1 MLDSPTC
8 SSGHTPI
15 LTDRLGV
22 RYPAAGRRTG
32 LGRAVDMS
40 IQTAEMVSPSL
51 PVIESKLVLPRVHAG
66 TLRRARLFEL
76 LDDVDG
82 AALTV
87 LDAAVG
93 YGKTTLLRSWCAERP
108 EPVIWMTLD
117 GSDDDPVRL
126 WTHLATGLARLRD
139 GLGHRALT
147 RLGVRPAAVET
158 GVDELMNALVAY
170 ERPATI
176 LLDDLHTVKSEASLR
191 SIEHAIERMPPTARL
206 VAATR
211 SEPAISLA
219 PLRASRALI
228 EIRARELAFTV
239 DEARELIAREGIKLS
254 GKSLELLVERTEG
267 WPAGLYLAAL
277 WLRDFAEPDEGVQA
291 FAGSARQ
298 IGDYL
303 TAEVLTAV
311 DLQTRDF
318 LVRTS
323 VLDRFTPELCDA
335 VIGRED
341 SAAVLAELARSN
353 MFLVALDA
361 RGEWYRY
368 HHLFAELLR
377 LELGPEETH
386 TVRRHAMAWCDANGH
401 VEDAI
406 EYAAAG
412 GEAELVAQL
421 LVDHDRELVWGG
433 RIAQF
438 LRWVRWLPSEL
449 LVERPSLAAGGAVA
463 ASLLA
468 APEVEIERLLTVA
481 EHSRREHP
489 DLWSP
494 YAEAIAE
501 VTRANGL
508 SRGDV
513 GAAVGHAR
521 RAVAAARQGA
531 DVLAVGVLAALSQAL
546 YFAGDLDEARR
557 LALEAAER
565 PDGPSVPEGYVVS
578 LGLLALIDAEQGR
591 SESAQAWAHQAIS
604 FARQRFQADSWV
616 ASLAHLGLALA
627 SVATGNLDEAER
639 EALRGERLRRS
650 PQPSV
655 GHAHALLMLAQ
666 VRIARARLAR
676 AAGDLQRAQ
685 RSIAEFRDPG
695 RLAAI
700 AARVERGLIAAQA
713 NGKEWHVVEQPSPAE
728 LAVLRGLTAGLSR
741 REIGDQ
747 LYISLNTVK
756 SHTRELYRKLAAT
769 SRNDAVARAEALGLL
784 DTPDPS
790 GDPHL
795 EARILSSM

>member
-1 MLDSPTC
+1 
-8 SSGHTPI
+8 
-15 LTDRLGV
+15 
-22 RYPAAGRRTG
+22 
-32 LGRAVDMS
+32 MS
-40 IQTAEMVSPSL
+40 TQTAEMVPPAL

-76 LDDVDG
+76 LDDVD

-87 LDAAVG
+87 LDAPVG
-93 YGKTTLLRSWCAERP
+93 YGKTTLLRSWCAERA

-117 GSDDDPVRL
+117 GSDDDPGRL
-126 WTHLATGLARLRD
+126 WTHLATGVARLGD

-147 RLGVRPAAVET
+147 HLGVPPAAVQV
-158 GVDELMNALVAY
+158 GVDEVMNGLVAY
-170 ERPATI
+170 GRPATI
-176 LLDDLHTVKSEASLR
+176 VLDDLHTLRSETSLR
-191 SIEHAIERMPPTARL
+191 SIEHAIERLPPTVRL

-239 DEARELIAREGIKLS
+239 DEARELIAREGIELS
-254 GKSLELLVERTEG
+254 GTSLELLIERTEG

-291 FAGSARQ
+291 FAGSARHVA
-298 IGDYL
+298 DYL
-303 TAEVLTAV
+303 TAEVLTAL
-311 DLQTRDF
+311 DPQTRDF

-335 VIGRED
+335 VVGRED
-341 SAAVLAELARSN
+341 SAEVVARLARSN

-368 HHLFAELLR
+368 HHLFGELLR
-377 LELGPEETH
+377 LELGSRGNSHRSTPRGGLVPCPRAH
-386 TVRRHAMAWCDANGH
+386 RGRDRVCRR
-401 VEDAI
+401 
-406 EYAAAG
+406 
-412 GEAELVAQL
+412 
-421 LVDHDRELVWGG
+421 RRGG
-433 RIAQF
+433 RTGGPAARRARPRARLGRGGRRSSF
-438 LRWVRWLPSEL
+438 AGYGGFHPSCSSSALRCP
-449 LVERPSLAAGGAVA
+449 PPGAVA

-468 APEVEIERLLTVA
+468 APEVEIQRLLTVSERA
-481 EHSRREHP
+481 RRERP
-489 DLWSP
+489 ELWSP

-521 RAVAAARQGA
+521 RAVAAARQSSA
-531 DVLAVGVLAALSQAL
+531 DVLAVVVLAALSQAL

-557 LALEAAER
+557 VALEAAER
-565 PDGPSVPEGYVVS
+565 PDGSSVPEGYVES

-604 FARQRFQADSWV
+604 FVRQRFQADSWV
-616 ASLAHLGLALA
+616 ASLPHLGLALA
-627 SVATGNLDEAER
+627 FVAMGRLDEAER

-650 PQPSV
+650 PQPTV

-666 VRIARARLAR
+666 VRIARSRLAR
-676 AAGDLQRAQ
+676 AAGDLRRAQ

-695 RLAAI
+695 RLPAI
-700 AARVERGLIAAQA
+700 AASIERDLMAARA
-713 NGKEWHVVEQPSPAE
+713 NDKECHIVEQPSPAE
-728 LAVLRGLTAGLSR
+728 LAVLRGLVTGLSR
-741 REIGDQ
+741 REIGDR

-784 DTPDPS
+784 STPDPL
-790 GDPHL
+790 GDPRP
-795 EARILSSM
+795 EAPSLSTLQAC

>member
-1 MLDSPTC
+1 
-8 SSGHTPI
+8 
-15 LTDRLGV
+15 
-22 RYPAAGRRTG
+22 
-32 LGRAVDMS
+32 MS
-40 IQTAEMVSPSL
+40 IQTAEMVAPAL
-51 PVIESKLVLPRVHAG
+51 PVIESKLMLPRVHTG

-87 LDAAVG
+87 LDAPVG
-93 YGKTTLLRSWCAERP
+93 YGKTTLLRSWCAERA

-126 WTHLATGLARLRD
+126 WTHLATGVARLGD
-139 GLGHRALT
+139 GLGNPTLT
-147 RLGVRPAAVET
+147 RPGVRPAAVET
-158 GVDELMNALVAY
+158 GVDELMNGLVAY
-170 ERPATI
+170 DRPATI
-176 LLDDLHTVKSEASLR
+176 VLDDLHTVRSETSLR
-191 SIEHAIERMPPTARL
+191 SIKHAIERLPPTVRL
-206 VAATR
+206 VVATR

-254 GKSLELLVERTEG
+254 GDSLELLVERTEG

-298 IGDYL
+298 VADYL
-303 TAEVLTAV
+303 TAEVLTAL
-311 DLQTRDF
+311 DPPTRDF
-318 LVRTS
+318 LVRTA

-335 VIGRED
+335 VVDRED
-341 SAAVLAELARSN
+341 SAAVVAQLARSN
-353 MFLVALDA
+353 MFLVASDA

-368 HHLFAELLR
+368 HHLFGELLR
-377 LELGPEETH
+377 LELGPEETR
-386 TVRRHAMAWCDANGH
+386 TVRRRAIAWCRAHGH
-401 VEDAI
+401 IEDAI

-421 LVDHDRELVWGG
+421 LVEHDRELVWGG
-433 RIAQF
+433 RVGQF
-438 LRWVRWLPSEL
+438 LRWVRWLPSEQL
-449 LVERPSLAAGGAVA
+449 IERPSLPAGGAVA
-463 ASLLA
+463 ASLLG

-481 EHSRREHP
+481 ERARRERP
-489 DLWSP
+489 ELWSP
-494 YAEAIAE
+494 YAEAIVE

-513 GAAVGHAR
+513 GAAIGHAS

-531 DVLAVGVLAALSQAL
+531 DVLAVAVSTALSQAL

-565 PDGPSVPEGYVVS
+565 PDAPGVPEGYVGS
-578 LGLLALIDAEQGR
+578 LGLLALIDAERGR
-591 SESAQAWAHQAIS
+591 SESAQAWAHQAIG

-616 ASLAHLGLALA
+616 GSLPHLGLALA
-627 SVATGNLDEAER
+627 LVATGRLDEAER
-639 EALRGERLRRS
+639 AALRGERLRRS
-650 PQPSV
+650 SHPTV
-655 GHAHALLMLAQ
+655 GHAHALLVLAQ
-666 VRIARARLAR
+666 VRIARSRLAR
-676 AAGDLQRAQ
+676 AAGDLGRAQ

-695 RLAAI
+695 RLPAI
-700 AARVERGLIAAQA
+700 AARVERTLTVAWA
-713 NGKEWHVVEQPSPAE
+713 NDKECHIVEQPSQAE
-728 LAVLRGLTAGLSR
+728 LAVLRGLVTGLSR

-769 SRNDAVARAEALGLL
+769 SRNDAVARAEAVGLL
-784 DTPDPS
+784 NTPDPP
-790 GDPHL
+790 GDPRP
-795 EARILSSM
+795 EAPSLRRMQACRD

>member
-1 MLDSPTC
+1 
-8 SSGHTPI
+8 
-15 LTDRLGV
+15 
-22 RYPAAGRRTG
+22 
-32 LGRAVDMS
+32 MS
-40 IQTAEMVSPSL
+40 IQTAEMVPHAL
-51 PVIESKLVLPRVHAG
+51 PVIESKLMLPRLHAA

-93 YGKTTLLRSWCAERP
+93 YGKTTLLRSWCAERA

-117 GSDDDPVRL
+117 GSDGDPVRL
-126 WTHLATGLARLRD
+126 WTHLATGVARLRD

-147 RLGVRPAAVET
+147 RLGVEPATVKT
-158 GVDELMNALVAY
+158 GIDELVNSLVAY
-170 ERPATI
+170 GRRVTI
-176 LLDDLHTVKSEASLR
+176 VLDDLHTVRSETSLR
-191 SIEHAIERMPPTARL
+191 SIEYAIECLPPTARML
-206 VAATR
+206 VATR

-219 PLRASRALI
+219 PLRAGRALI

-254 GKSLELLVERTEG
+254 GESLELLVERTEG

-298 IGDYL
+298 IADYL
-303 TAEVLTAV
+303 TAEVLTAL
-311 DLQTRDF
+311 DPQTRDF

-368 HHLFAELLR
+368 HHLFGELLR
-377 LELGPEETH
+377 LELGPQETH
-386 TVRRHAMAWCDANGH
+386 RVRRRAMAWCRAHGH
-401 VEDAI
+401 IEDAI

-421 LVDHDRELVWGG
+421 LAEHDRELVWGG
-433 RIAQF
+433 RTAEF

-449 LVERPSLAAGGAVA
+449 LIERPSLPARGAVA

-481 EHSRREHP
+481 ERARRERP
-489 DLWSP
+489 ELWSP
-494 YAEAIAE
+494 YTEAIAE

-513 GAAVGHAR
+513 GAAVDHGR

-531 DVLAVGVLAALSQAL
+531 NVLAVDVLAALSQAL
-546 YFAGDLDEARR
+546 YFAGDLDQARR
-557 LALEAAER
+557 LALEAAEH
-565 PDGPSVPEGYVVS
+565 PDGAGVPEGYVVT

-591 SESAQAWAHQAIS
+591 SEHAQAWAHQAIS
-604 FARQRFQADSWV
+604 LARQRFQADSWV

-627 SVATGNLDEAER
+627 SVAAGRLDEAER
-639 EALRGERLRRS
+639 EALRGERLRCS
-650 PQPSV
+650 PQPTV
-655 GHAHALLMLAQ
+655 GHAHALLVLAQ
-666 VRIARARLAR
+666 VRIARSRLAR
-676 AAGDLQRAQ
+676 AVSDLGRAQ

-695 RLAAI
+695 RLPAI
-700 AARVERGLIAAQA
+700 ATRVERDLLAARA
-713 NGKEWHVVEQPSPAE
+713 HVKDCHVVEQPSPAE
-728 LAVLRGLTAGLSR
+728 LAVLRGLTDGLSR
-741 REIGDQ
+741 REIGEQ

-784 DTPDPS
+784 KHTGSP
-790 GDPHL
+790 G
-795 EARILSSM
+795 

>member
-1 MLDSPTC
+1 
-8 SSGHTPI
+8 
-15 LTDRLGV
+15 
-22 RYPAAGRRTG
+22 
-32 LGRAVDMS
+32 MS
-40 IQTAEMVSPSL
+40 TQTAEVVAPAL
-51 PVIESKLVLPRVHAG
+51 PVIESKLMLPRVHAG
-66 TLRRARLFEL
+66 TLRRARLLEL

-87 LDAAVG
+87 LDAPVG
-93 YGKTTLLRSWCAERP
+93 YGKTTLLRSWCAERA

-126 WTHLATGLARLRD
+126 WTHLATGVARLGD
-139 GLGHRALT
+139 GLGHRTLT
-147 RLGVRPAAVET
+147 SLGIRPAAVET
-158 GVDELMNALVAY
+158 GVDELMNRLVAY
-170 ERPATI
+170 DRPATI
-176 LLDDLHTVKSEASLR
+176 VLDDLHTVRSETSLR
-191 SIEHAIERMPPTARL
+191 SIKYAIERLPPTVRL

-254 GKSLELLVERTEG
+254 GNSLELLVERTEG

-298 IGDYL
+298 IADYL
-303 TAEVLTAV
+303 TAEVLTAL
-311 DLQTRDF
+311 DPQTRDF

-323 VLDRFTPELCDA
+323 VLDRFTPEMCDA
-335 VIGRED
+335 VVDRED
-341 SAAVLAELARSN
+341 SAAVVAQLARSN
-353 MFLVALDA
+353 MFLVASDA

-368 HHLFAELLR
+368 HHLFGELLR

-386 TVRRHAMAWCDANGH
+386 TVRRRATAWCRAHGH
-401 VEDAI
+401 IEDAI

-412 GEAELVAQL
+412 GEAELVAEL

-433 RIAQF
+433 RIGQF

-449 LVERPSLAAGGAVA
+449 LIERPSLPAEGALA
-463 ASLLA
+463 ASLLG
-468 APEVEIERLLTVA
+468 APEVEIQRLLTVA
-481 EHSRREHP
+481 ERARRERP
-489 DLWSP
+489 ELWSP
-494 YAEAIAE
+494 YVEAIAE

-508 SRGDV
+508 SCGDV
-513 GAAVGHAR
+513 GGAVDHAR
-521 RAVAAARQGA
+521 RAVAAARESGA

-565 PDGPSVPEGYVVS
+565 PDGPCVAEGYVGS
-578 LGLLALIDAEQGR
+578 LGLLALIDAERGR
-591 SESAQAWAHQAIS
+591 SESAQAWAHHAIS

-616 ASLAHLGLALA
+616 AALPRLGLALA
-627 SVATGNLDEAER
+627 YVAAGRLDEAER

-650 PQPSV
+650 PQPTV
-655 GHAHALLMLAQ
+655 GHAHALLTLAQ
-666 VRIARARLAR
+666 VRIARSRLAR
-676 AAGDLQRAQ
+676 AAGDLARAQ

-700 AARVERGLIAAQA
+700 ATRVERDLMAARA
-713 NGKEWHVVEQPSPAE
+713 IDKECHILEQPSPAE
-728 LAVLRGLTAGLSR
+728 LAVLRGLTDGLSR
-741 REIGDQ
+741 REIGDR

-769 SRNDAVARAEALGLL
+769 SRNDAVGRAEALGLL
-784 DTPDPS
+784 NTPDPP
-790 GDPHL
+790 GDPRPR
-795 EARILSSM
+795 APRLSSMQAC